1 MSRILVCGD
10 THISARHLAR
20 GQAALSWL
28 LATALQ
34 KSVDL
39 LVVAGDLFDGA
50 RPTPQEYAVVFAWLA
65 ALERSGIK
73 VAILEG
79 NHDQG
84 PRGSSALEPLAVASR
99 ATIVRDGDPQVLL
112 MEGARL
118 ALLPFPAPSAS
129 HGAGTRAGRVAL
141 QSERLTATLAELAP
155 QVQQK
160 PNSIYRPVRILI
172 AHHTWQGA
180 EGIDAQPLLAGDVGA
195 PLPDSSLW
203 DLILT
208 GHVHKRQCLRLVS
221 LGGRS
226 AAYYLGAVDRHSHGE
241 ADYKCGAAL
250 LDVEAGRPDGQH
262 GWQVSWR
269 FLERP
274 EAQLTQYITIWPGA
288 LPEWSARAHSVTEL
302 AQSHLRV
309 RGQVASLDALEEVE
323 RLAQALAPRLASVK
337 LEVHTQ
343 RATAQLEAA
352 DAGLSL
358 AELLDDYRTQRPGL
372 IEGEDLDKVS
382 ALLRTLEVA
391 G

>member
-10 THISARHLAR
+10 THISARHLSR

-84 PRGSSALEPLAVASR
+84 PRASSALEPLAVASR
-99 ATIVRDGDPQVLL
+99 ATIVRDGDAQVLL
-112 MEGARL
+112 VEGARI
-118 ALLPFPAPSAS
+118 AMLPYPAPGAS
-129 HGAGTRAGRVAL
+129 SGAATRAGRVAL
-141 QSERLTATLAELAP
+141 QSERLTATLADLAP
-155 QVQQK
+155 RVQQQ
-160 PNSIYRPVRILI
+160 PNSIYSPARILI

-180 EGIDAQPLLAGDVGA
+180 EGIEAQPLLAGDVGA
-195 PLPDSSLW
+195 PLPDGSLW

-221 LGGRS
+221 LGLPQRS

-250 LDVEAGRPDGQH
+250 LDVEACAL
-262 GWQVSWR
+262 SWR
-269 FLERP
+269 FVDRP
-274 EAQLTQYITIWPGA
+274 EQQLTQYITIWPGA
-288 LPEWSARAHSVTEL
+288 LAEWSARAHSVTEL
-302 AQSHLRV
+302 AQTHLRV

-323 RLAQALAPRLASVK
+323 RLAQGLAPRLASVK

-358 AELLDDYRTQRPGL
+358 AELLDDYRAQRPGL

-382 ALLRTLEVA
+382 ALLRALEVA